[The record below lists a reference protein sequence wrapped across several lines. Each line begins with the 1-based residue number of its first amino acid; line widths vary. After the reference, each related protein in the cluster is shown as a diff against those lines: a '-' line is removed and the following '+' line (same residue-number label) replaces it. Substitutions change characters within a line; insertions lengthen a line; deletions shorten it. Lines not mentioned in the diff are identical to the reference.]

1 MPVYPSENDQNGE
14 SNNQGLS
21 DKNQDLLTTA
31 CSQLQEGIQQHKEGK
46 LQFAIVSLTESWK
59 KFQLLGDLSKQIKAL
74 RYLTLVA
81 YNHGEYQFVI
91 KYGHKCLSLEPELK
105 IQEQILSYMGNA
117 YRHLGNYES
126 AIQFLDKE
134 VRKLWDLSNKRNK
147 VNIQK
152 LSDQAIKIEEILQ
165 KLQTDVDSNQ
175 TNLLKMRNSIETN
188 MKNIENLGSSEEDL
202 NSIRMNI
209 SSIDTQL
216 MLLDDTV
223 QALNNYK
230 NQLNQTILEIQTQIS
245 SSEDL
250 FSTEE
255 NEN

>member
-1 MPVYPSENDQNGE
+1 MKVERKFPEYLKRSNNGGLLVGFIYVLVFMSILFLWIWQTFETENDK
-14 SNNQGLS
+14 S
-21 DKNQDLLTTA
+21 LLNTIDER
-31 CSQLQEGIQQHKEGK
+31 LNLIE
-46 LQFAIVSLTESWK
+46 
-59 KFQLLGDLSKQIKAL
+59 
-74 RYLTLVA
+74 
-81 YNHGEYQFVI
+81 
-91 KYGHKCLSLEPELK
+91 
-105 IQEQILSYMGNA
+105 EQINIVDETNNDTITDIS
-117 YRHLGNYES
+117 S
-126 AIQFLDKE
+126 SIQFLDKE

-165 KLQTDVDSNQ
+165 KLQTDVDNNQ

-188 MKNIENLGSSEEDL
+188 MQNIENLGLSEEDL

-250 FSTEE
+250 NSAQV

>member
-1 MPVYPSENDQNGE
+1 MKVERKLPEYLKRANSGGLLLGFIYVLVFMSILFLWIWQTFETENDK
-14 SNNQGLS
+14 S
-21 DKNQDLLTTA
+21 LLNTIDER
-31 CSQLQEGIQQHKEGK
+31 LNLIE
-46 LQFAIVSLTESWK
+46 
-59 KFQLLGDLSKQIKAL
+59 
-74 RYLTLVA
+74 
-81 YNHGEYQFVI
+81 
-91 KYGHKCLSLEPELK
+91 
-105 IQEQILSYMGNA
+105 EQINIVDETNNDTITDIS
-117 YRHLGNYES
+117 S
-126 AIQFLDKE
+126 SIQFLDKE

-165 KLQTDVDSNQ
+165 KLQTDVNSNQ

-188 MKNIENLGSSEEDL
+188 MKNIENLGLSKEDL

-230 NQLNQTILEIQTQIS
+230 NQLNQTILEIQTQMN

-250 FSTEE
+250 NSTQA

>member
-1 MPVYPSENDQNGE
+1 MKVERKFPEYLKRANSGGLLVGFIYVLVFMSILFLWIWQTFETENDK
-14 SNNQGLS
+14 S
-21 DKNQDLLTTA
+21 LLNTIDER
-31 CSQLQEGIQQHKEGK
+31 LNLIE
-46 LQFAIVSLTESWK
+46 
-59 KFQLLGDLSKQIKAL
+59 
-74 RYLTLVA
+74 
-81 YNHGEYQFVI
+81 
-91 KYGHKCLSLEPELK
+91 
-105 IQEQILSYMGNA
+105 EQINIVDETNNDTITDIS
-117 YRHLGNYES
+117 S
-126 AIQFLDKE
+126 SIQFLDKE

-188 MKNIENLGSSEEDL
+188 MKNIENLGLSEEDL

-250 FSTEE
+250 NSTQV

>member
-1 MPVYPSENDQNGE
+1 MKVERKFPEYLKRADSGGLLVGFIYVLVFMSILFLWIWQTFETENDK
-14 SNNQGLS
+14 S
-21 DKNQDLLTTA
+21 LLNTIDER
-31 CSQLQEGIQQHKEGK
+31 LNLIE
-46 LQFAIVSLTESWK
+46 
-59 KFQLLGDLSKQIKAL
+59 
-74 RYLTLVA
+74 
-81 YNHGEYQFVI
+81 
-91 KYGHKCLSLEPELK
+91 
-105 IQEQILSYMGNA
+105 EQINIVDETNNDTITDIS
-117 YRHLGNYES
+117 S
-126 AIQFLDKE
+126 SIQFLDKE

-188 MKNIENLGSSEEDL
+188 MKNIENLGLSEEDL

>member
-1 MPVYPSENDQNGE
+1 MKVERKFPEYLKRANNGGLLVGFIYVLVFMSILFLWIWQTFETENDK
-14 SNNQGLS
+14 S
-21 DKNQDLLTTA
+21 LLNTIDER
-31 CSQLQEGIQQHKEGK
+31 LNLIE
-46 LQFAIVSLTESWK
+46 
-59 KFQLLGDLSKQIKAL
+59 
-74 RYLTLVA
+74 
-81 YNHGEYQFVI
+81 
-91 KYGHKCLSLEPELK
+91 
-105 IQEQILSYMGNA
+105 EQINIVDETNNDTITDIS
-117 YRHLGNYES
+117 S
-126 AIQFLDKE
+126 SIQFLDKE

-165 KLQTDVDSNQ
+165 KLQADVDSNQ

-188 MKNIENLGSSEEDL
+188 MKNIENLGLSEEDL

-250 FSTEE
+250 NPVQA